1 MTGTK
6 KQKMDMSK
14 AIVEA
19 IYSMHPPGR
28 FLKKCPKTGQWK
40 ELSKR
45 EAADKAAQ
53 AMAYAVTRES
63 LKQKRRERRL
73 RSCQFPSFQQ
83 QDGVGAASSQNI
95 DQPTQIQSHTAN
107 NHLDGGSS
115 SAAGLAARGRRVSSN
130 NNTQSAGE
138 LLPGTSNLQQQL
150 LHLQQ
155 QSNTTNDFPT
165 PTTSGTNSLNLNNPD
180 GSVQDLAQIQIL
192 QLQRQRQMELLLH
205 STMMR
210 QHPPASLEE
219 LTQLLNQ
226 MQQQLQ
232 QQLLLQHAL
241 SQHMQPYP
249 LTSLSAS
256 FPPTLSLSS
265 QSAPSSTAPSLS
277 DQRVLQLNERYL
289 TGSQLAT
296 NNDLLH
302 NPVQVQPQSN
312 PSNNAHLLSML
323 SNFQNQSNVGTASGG
338 PGGVLQ
344 PQNQLLDSSLIN
356 SSNNHLPL
364 QQQQH
369 RQPQHRQAA
378 PR

>member
-1 MTGTK
+1 
-6 KQKMDMSK
+6 
-14 AIVEA
+14 
-19 IYSMHPPGR
+19 
-28 FLKKCPKTGQWK
+28 
-40 ELSKR
+40 
-45 EAADKAAQ
+45 
-53 AMAYAVTRES
+53 
-63 LKQKRRERRL
+63 
-73 RSCQFPSFQQ
+73 
-83 QDGVGAASSQNI
+83 
-95 DQPTQIQSHTAN
+95 
-107 NHLDGGSS
+107 
-115 SAAGLAARGRRVSSN
+115 
-130 NNTQSAGE
+130 
-138 LLPGTSNLQQQL
+138 
-150 LHLQQ
+150 
-155 QSNTTNDFPT
+155 
-165 PTTSGTNSLNLNNPD
+165 
-180 GSVQDLAQIQIL
+180 
-192 QLQRQRQMELLLH
+192 MELLLH

-256 FPPTLSLSS
+256 FPPTLAL
-265 QSAPSSTAPSLS
+265 SAPSSTAPSLS
-277 DQRVLQLNERYL
+277 DQRVLQSNQRYL

-312 PSNNAHLLSML
+312 PSNNAHLLSIL
-323 SNFQNQSNVGTASGG
+323 SNLQNQSNVGTASGG

-344 PQNQLLDSSLIN
+344 PQNHLLDSSLIN

-364 QQQQH
+364 QQQ
-369 RQPQHRQAA
+369 PQHRQAA

>member
-14 AIVEA
+14 AIVKA
-19 IYSMHPPGR
+19 IYSKEPPGR
-28 FLKKCPKTGQWK
+28 FLKKCPGTGQWE
-40 ELSKR
+40 ELSKK

-73 RSCQFPSFQQ
+73 RSCPFPSFQQ
-83 QDGVGAASSQNI
+83 QDDVGAASSQNI

-130 NNTQSAGE
+130 NNTQPAGE
-138 LLPGTSNLQQQL
+138 TLPGTRTGPGTSNLQQQL
-150 LHLQQ
+150 LQLQQ
-155 QSNTTNDFPT
+155 QSNTTTVFPA
-165 PTTSGTNSLNLNNPD
+165 PTTSGINSLNNPD
-180 GSVQDLAQIQIL
+180 GSVQALAQIQIL

-205 STMMR
+205 STLMR

-232 QQLLLQHAL
+232 EQLLLQHAL
-241 SQHMQPYP
+241 SQHMQPNP
-249 LTSLSAS
+249 LTSLSASAS
-256 FPPTLSLSS
+256 FPPTLSLS
-265 QSAPSSTAPSLS
+265 APAPSTAPSLS
-277 DQRVLQLNERYL
+277 DQRVLQSNQHYL

-296 NNDLLH
+296 NNILQ
-302 NPVQVQPQSN
+302 NPVQVQSQSN
-312 PSNNAHLLSML
+312 PSNNAYLLSML
-323 SNFQNQSNVGTASGG
+323 SNLQNQSNVGTASGG
-338 PGGVLQ
+338 PGDVLQ
-344 PQNQLLDSSLIN
+344 TQNQLLDSSLSN
-356 SSNNHLPL
+356 SWNNHLPL
-364 QQQQH
+364 QQQ
-369 RQPQHRQAA
+369 PQHQ
-378 PR
+378 P